1 VKFSTPNRD
10 DFVSPE
16 LLNPP
21 KGHCIEEPTA
31 GGSSGKPISPQIC
44 DQLGSWASQL
54 SWLNS
59 NFVLLQGCFDYTFRS
74 QILPP
79 GFFMHSGISALNRSG

>member
-1 VKFSTPNRD
+1 MKFSTPNRD
-10 DFVSPE
+10 DFVSLRTIE
-16 LLNPP
+16 SAQ
-21 KGHCIEEPTA
+21 GHCIEEPTA

-59 NFVLLQGCFDYTFRS
+59 NFVLLAVSNYTFRS